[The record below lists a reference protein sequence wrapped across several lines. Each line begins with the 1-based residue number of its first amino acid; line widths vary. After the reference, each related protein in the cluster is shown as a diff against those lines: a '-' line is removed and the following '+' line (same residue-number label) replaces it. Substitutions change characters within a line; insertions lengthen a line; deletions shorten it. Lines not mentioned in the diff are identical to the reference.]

1 MLNWTPWPFN
11 ASPNRDLY
19 NGITGSFLSSLSE
32 ARGVT
37 DPSLSSS
44 PKAYRSLPTPTPPPV
59 MSRLCVNKLGDHLV
73 PTSLAVPFLPNRVWN
88 TAGE

>member
-1 MLNWTPWPFN
+1 M
-11 ASPNRDLY
+11 
-19 NGITGSFLSSLSE
+19 GSSVLTMAVATWHFSSLSE

-44 PKAYRSLPTPTPPPV
+44 PKAYRSNLTPASPLV
-59 MSRLCVNKLGDHLV
+59 MSRLRVNKLGDHLA
-73 PTSLAVPFLPNRVWN
+73 PTGLAVHLLPNRGWN